1 MLRRT
6 DNRDSTQLHLA
17 RSWGDTRKDNH
28 DMKAKKRSSIMQ
40 PSVKT
45 DVVLSSS
52 NIKRIKASE
61 AVPSSVI
68 QIDAKLDCSCKKT
81 TPTPE
86 ECYLV
91 VHELGKLHP
100 DVISANNERR
110 HTFAL
115 QKQQQ
120 NRLLKSTNNDFTSL
134 SSMANNTS
142 NTPITDAII
151 STMLSQNTTAANQN
165 RAFAALKKTFPNGW
179 EECAAETNTVR
190 IEDAIRVAGLAK
202 VRAERLLNMLQII
215 KSERRE
221 ANFEYLLNIQSTD
234 EIVNELSRFKGIGPK
249 TISCVLLFALG
260 KPDFPVDTH
269 VLRISKQ
276 MGWIA
281 QSFTREAAYDYLNQ
295 IVPDDCKLDLH
306 CLLVTHGKQCNRCA
320 ARGKA
325 QFPPSRTKQWIC
337 PLSAIKSGKLV
348 ADDSCTSGHS
358 FSNESKNIAAVKEEN
373 QLTLS
378 HSFKDMEPILPDA
391 ACSNNDALVKE
402 EEHGL

>member
-1 MLRRT
+1 
-6 DNRDSTQLHLA
+6 
-17 RSWGDTRKDNH
+17 
-28 DMKAKKRSSIMQ
+28 MQ

-68 QIDAKLDCSCKKT
+68 QSDAKLDCSCKKT

-179 EECAAETNTVR
+179 EECVAETNTVR

-234 EIVNELSRFKGIGPK
+234 EIVNELSRFI
-249 TISCVLLFALG
+249 
-260 KPDFPVDTH
+260 
-269 VLRISKQ
+269 
-276 MGWIA
+276 
-281 QSFTREAAYDYLNQ
+281 
-295 IVPDDCKLDLH
+295 
-306 CLLVTHGKQCNRCA
+306 
-320 ARGKA
+320 
-325 QFPPSRTKQWIC
+325 
-337 PLSAIKSGKLV
+337 
-348 ADDSCTSGHS
+348 
-358 FSNESKNIAAVKEEN
+358 
-373 QLTLS
+373 
-378 HSFKDMEPILPDA
+378 
-391 ACSNNDALVKE
+391 
-402 EEHGL
+402 

>member
-1 MLRRT
+1 M
-6 DNRDSTQLHLA
+6 
-17 RSWGDTRKDNH
+17 
-28 DMKAKKRSSIMQ
+28 
-40 PSVKT
+40 SV
-45 DVVLSSS
+45 
-52 NIKRIKASE
+52 
-61 AVPSSVI
+61 
-68 QIDAKLDCSCKKT
+68 DAKRDWSVKKT
-81 TPTPE
+81 TATPE

-100 DVISANNERR
+100 DVILANNERR

-179 EECAAETNTVR
+179 AECAAETNTVR

-234 EIVNELSRFKGIGPK
+234 EIVNEL
-249 TISCVLLFALG
+249 
-260 KPDFPVDTH
+260 
-269 VLRISKQ
+269 
-276 MGWIA
+276 
-281 QSFTREAAYDYLNQ
+281 
-295 IVPDDCKLDLH
+295 
-306 CLLVTHGKQCNRCA
+306 
-320 ARGKA
+320 
-325 QFPPSRTKQWIC
+325 
-337 PLSAIKSGKLV
+337 
-348 ADDSCTSGHS
+348 
-358 FSNESKNIAAVKEEN
+358 
-373 QLTLS
+373 
-378 HSFKDMEPILPDA
+378 
-391 ACSNNDALVKE
+391 
-402 EEHGL
+402 